1 MSGPELGRAAGLLCR
16 QNVGA
21 PTGERWGG
29 LGLRSGQFPRALPP
43 QSLPRPL
50 AWLEQGRGRP
60 SGSSRS
66 YVSGAKKT
74 KAGEHQEQ
82 KKSLAT
88 SVPRSA
94 RIDSGPA

>member
-60 SGSSRS
+60 WAAVEVTFLGPKRQRPESTKSRRRAWPPLCP
-66 YVSGAKKT
+66 G
-74 KAGEHQEQ
+74 Q
-82 KKSLAT
+82 
-88 SVPRSA
+88 
-94 RIDSGPA
+94 PA